1 LLGFGGALALAGF
14 GASLVFDSI
23 GNAAKEMSNL
33 ADGSF
38 AALVEGLTMISM
50 MGSPLSE
57 MVEDLENLN
66 TITDNMDGLV
76 ISQASGGDRTVLFA
90 SENILKG
97 KAENSINVN
106 VKVSMDD
113 MNVNNM
119 NTIKLF
125 LDGKEIAES
134 VAKTINAR

>member
-1 LLGFGGALALAGF
+1 
-14 GASLVFDSI
+14 
-23 GNAAKEMSNL
+23 MSNL

-38 AALVEGLTMISM
+38 AALIEGLAMVSK
-50 MGSPLSE
+50 MGSPLAD
-57 MVEDLENLN
+57 MVDDLERMNS
-66 TITDNMDGLV
+66 ITDNMDGII

-113 MNVNNM
+113 LNVKNM
-119 NTIKLF
+119 NTVKVY

-134 VAKTINAR
+134 VSRSINGG

>member
-1 LLGFGGALALAGF
+1 
-14 GASLVFDSI
+14 
-23 GNAAKEMSNL
+23 
-33 ADGSF
+33 
-38 AALVEGLTMISM
+38 
-50 MGSPLSE
+50 
-57 MVEDLENLN
+57 
-66 TITDNMDGLV
+66 
-76 ISQASGGDRTVLFA
+76 LFA

-134 VAKTINAR
+134 VAKTINGQ